1 MKVFAG
7 AEHIISPIGTDA
19 ESNYVNIIKGES
31 GIQKHHFGKQLFSLA
46 KIERDELN
54 FKGVRSFWK
63 FLVKKSVDESLK
75 KINGVQEVSYVVSSA
90 KGEIHHL
97 NRGLFGYGLS
107 YSAKA
112 AIGKNEKIYCVS
124 NACIS
129 GMLALNLGYD
139 LIRSGK
145 ANTVVV
151 IGVDLIS
158 DFVVSGFN
166 SLYALDPERCRPFD
180 KSRQG
185 LNLGEA
191 VGTIVLSN
199 DQSIYQET
207 PIEFLGGF
215 SNNDANHISGP
226 SRTGEGLK
234 KAITRALNHAGI
246 QPDFINAHGTGTN
259 YNDGM
264 EAEAFEGLG
273 LSNIPINSLKP
284 VFGHTLGASGIIE
297 TIISMQA
304 LRHQVLP
311 GTLGL
316 KELGTAKEVNVI
328 SENLKG
334 DYQSFLKTC
343 SGFGGG
349 NAAGVFK
356 KI

>member
-7 AEHIISPIGTDA
+7 AEHIISPVGIDA
-19 ESNYVNIIKGES
+19 ESSFANIIQGVS
-31 GIQKHHFGKQLFSLA
+31 GIKKHLYGDGSFYLS
-46 KIERDELN
+46 KIDRESLN
-54 FKGVRSFWK
+54 FKGVKSFWR
-63 FLVKKSVDESLK
+63 FLLKKSVDESLSRITTK
-75 KINGVQEVSYVVSSA
+75 KEITYIVSSA

-97 NRGLFGYGLS
+97 NRGIFGFGLS

-112 AIGKNEKIYCVS
+112 AIGENKNIYCVS

-139 LIRSGK
+139 LIQSGK

-151 IGVDLIS
+151 TGIDLIS

-166 SLYALDPERCRPFD
+166 ALYALDSEHCKPFD
-180 KSRQG
+180 KERKG

-191 VGTIVLSN
+191 VGTIILSN
-199 DQSIYQET
+199 DESIFNET
-207 PIEFLGGF
+207 PIEFLGGY

-234 KAITRALNHAGI
+234 KAIRRTLLHANLE
-246 QPDFINAHGTGTN
+246 PDFINAHGTGTN

-264 EAEAFEGLG
+264 EAEAFFGLD
-273 LSNIPINSLKP
+273 LYDTPINSLKSI
-284 VFGHTLGASGIIE
+284 FGHTLGASGIIE
-297 TIISMQA
+297 TIVSMQA
-304 LRHQVLP
+304 LRNNIVP

-316 KELGTAKEVNVI
+316 KELGTDKKINVL
-328 SENLKG
+328 SEPLEG
-334 DYQSFLKTC
+334 SFHSFLKTC

-349 NAAGVFK
+349 NAAGLFR